1 MASLQEWMGLCGG
14 VQHGRD
20 LEAAGLT
27 RAEVRHAL
35 QRGWLVRVH
44 PSTYV
49 TPVGGHDRA
58 VLRAAGLAAAS
69 RGGDG
74 GAVLPHERRRGAGVA
89 RALAQPR
96 GARDGEPPGPPA
108 QWRRSV
114 VHRLRAPLT
123 GAGVRSVEGHA
134 ATAPE
139 RTLVDLACSARP
151 DDVAA
156 LAAWLLQRRVT
167 TPDRLAAA
175 ATRAGGSL
183 GSRRVCAL
191 LAQWSPGGW
200 GQRRPRAREQVGQGA
215 QPRRVWSLAAA
226 ASCTGAGAW
235 SGRPA

>member
-1 MASLQEWMGLCGG
+1 M
-14 VQHGRD
+14 
-20 LEAAGLT
+20 
-27 RAEVRHAL
+27 
-35 QRGWLVRVH
+35 
-44 PSTYV
+44 
-49 TPVGGHDRA
+49 
-58 VLRAAGLAAAS
+58 
-69 RGGDG
+69 
-74 GAVLPHERRRGAGVA
+74 A

-96 GARDGEPPGPPA
+96 GARDGSRPVHP
-108 QWRRSV
+108 RSGAGLV

-123 GAGVRSVEGHA
+123 GADVRSIEGHA

-139 RTLVDLACSARP
+139 RTLVDLACSAGP

-156 LAAWLLQRRVT
+156 LATWLLQRRVT

-215 QPRRVWSLAAA
+215 QPRRAWSLAAA